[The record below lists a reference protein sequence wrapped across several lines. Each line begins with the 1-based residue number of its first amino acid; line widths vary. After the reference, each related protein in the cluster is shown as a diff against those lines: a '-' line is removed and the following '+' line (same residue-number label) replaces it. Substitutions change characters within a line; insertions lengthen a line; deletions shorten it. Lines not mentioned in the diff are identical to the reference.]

1 MPVPH
6 LAGAQG
12 EKMTETMAIYEAS
25 EIIRLYQK
33 LRPLL
38 LPPTEPSRKQIGF
51 GVKERRARYRVA
63 GKPRP

>member
-1 MPVPH
+1 
-6 LAGAQG
+6 
-12 EKMTETMAIYEAS
+12 MTETMAIYEAS

-38 LPPTEPSRKQIGF
+38 LPPTEPSRRQIGF